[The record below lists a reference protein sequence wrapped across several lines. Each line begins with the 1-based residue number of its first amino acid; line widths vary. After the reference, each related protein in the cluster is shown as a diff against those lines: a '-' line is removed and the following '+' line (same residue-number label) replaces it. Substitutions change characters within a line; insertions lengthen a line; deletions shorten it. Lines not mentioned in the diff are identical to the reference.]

1 MRECAYI
8 KSIRKEN
15 KMKIEDCN
23 TRTIQ
28 IANSML
34 KDKMEDELLLWE
46 ALDFS
51 QTLLIHDAPKSD
63 WQAKANRF
71 AELEFLEEIKSA
83 ILQKDM
89 QKLGK
94 HFYSHIHRY
103 LITCSLWEA
112 ESKSDHEAMF
122 EELSDFERGEYDAV
136 HGHDAL
142 RDQPVS
148 YENGYNVEYARQQ
161 CADAQTGVK

>member
-1 MRECAYI
+1 
-8 KSIRKEN
+8 
-15 KMKIEDCN
+15 MKIEDCN
-23 TRTIQ
+23 TRTAQ

-34 KDKMEDELLLWE
+34 QDKMEDELLLWE

-51 QTLLIHDAPKSD
+51 QTLLVHDAPKSN
-63 WQAKANRF
+63 WEAKANRF

-83 ILQKDM
+83 ILDKDM

-112 ESKSDHEAMF
+112 EGKSDPLPVTFIGRGINCHSGIETGGFQAG
-122 EELSDFERGEYDAV
+122 SDFINIVKGVSDAIYFYLFTIKEKPSKR
-136 HGHDAL
+136 HGN
-142 RDQPVS
+142 RSWYPF
-148 YENGYNVEYARQQ
+148 
-161 CADAQTGVK
+161 